1 MYIIGPVRTAHFGR
15 CRSFPNR
22 FRIRR
27 KAAADLGG
35 GYFFRSMPNLIA
47 AITSISNAM
56 VSAVLMRSPPLRGNN
71 RTVLTGE
78 PHHTRFALLC
88 QFSAPPAGRLLLCAP
103 HPLFYAERVGS
114 PVGPAG
120 GLTSGFFPVTLPPS
134 AAWCSCQIVHC
145 REEPKR
151 GGCRA
156 SRMRCRSC
164 SRRRRGRSTRGRC
177 CRCPGSGATRWQ
189 PSR

>member
-1 MYIIGPVRTAHFGR
+1 MLPNQKSRLVMLDKAAGDGIIRPVRTAHFGR

-35 GYFFRSMPNLIA
+35 GYFFRSTPNLIA

-88 QFSAPPAGRLLLCAP
+88 QFLPP
-103 HPLFYAERVGS
+103 VW
-114 PVGPAG
+114 
-120 GLTSGFFPVTLPPS
+120 VTFMLPPS
-134 AAWCSCQIVHC
+134 
-145 REEPKR
+145 
-151 GGCRA
+151 
-156 SRMRCRSC
+156 
-164 SRRRRGRSTRGRC
+164 SRRPPAPTRCCPRWKSSACRCGLLYRPERRRHAPRWAAPMQATLRRGR
-177 CRCPGSGATRWQ
+177 
-189 PSR
+189 

>member
-56 VSAVLMRSPPLRGNN
+56 VSAVLMRSPPFTGKQPYRSYW
-71 RTVLTGE
+71 RTPSYTIRLALSIF
-78 PHHTRFALLC
+78 RAARWAAFAV
-88 QFSAPPAGRLLLCAP
+88 CAP
-103 HPLFYAERVGS
+103 HTLFYTERVGS

-120 GLTSGFFPVTLPPS
+120 GLTSGFLNAEAERDARTTVGAVLD
-134 AAWCSCQIVHC
+134 
-145 REEPKR
+145 
-151 GGCRA
+151 GGA
-156 SRMRCRSC
+156 
-164 SRRRRGRSTRGRC
+164 GV
-177 CRCPGSGATRWQ
+177 AD
-189 PSR
+189 

>member
-120 GLTSGFFPVTLPPS
+120 GLTSGFFLKAEGEGHTFRRVRIVVFGFAFAVGKDHAEIQGFVARFAASRRALPPVVRV
-134 AAWCSCQIVHC
+134 AV
-145 REEPKR
+145 
-151 GGCRA
+151 
-156 SRMRCRSC
+156 
-164 SRRRRGRSTRGRC
+164 
-177 CRCPGSGATRWQ
+177 
-189 PSR
+189 

>member
-35 GYFFRSMPNLIA
+35 GYFFRSTPNLIA

-88 QFSAPPAGRLLLCAP
+88 QFSAPPDGRLLLCARLT
-103 HPLFYAERVGS
+103 PLHNGVG
-114 PVGPAG
+114 
-120 GLTSGFFPVTLPPS
+120 FI
-134 AAWCSCQIVHC
+134 QIVSGVNFWGAS
-145 REEPKR
+145 E
-151 GGCRA
+151 RA
-156 SRMRCRSC
+156 SRIGKHIIKRTRSC
-164 SRRRRGRSTRGRC
+164 
-177 CRCPGSGATRWQ
+177 CPGSAFGDSVRLGIC
-189 PSR
+189 SGRRGG

>member
-35 GYFFRSMPNLIA
+35 GYFFRSRPNLIA

-88 QFSAPPAGRLLLCAP
+88 QFSAPPAGRLLLCVRLTPCFSQNAWEAQWDLP
-103 HPLFYAERVGS
+103 ENQSSGLALMRIIFRIYTLLLLRKRVSGNKAT
-114 PVGPAG
+114 PAVGDFDCWVNRQCDRHN
-120 GLTSGFFPVTLPPS
+120 T
-134 AAWCSCQIVHC
+134 IVY
-145 REEPKR
+145 
-151 GGCRA
+151 
-156 SRMRCRSC
+156 
-164 SRRRRGRSTRGRC
+164 
-177 CRCPGSGATRWQ
+177 
-189 PSR
+189 

>member
-35 GYFFRSMPNLIA
+35 GYFFRSTPNLIA

-56 VSAVLMRSPPLRGNN
+56 VSAVLMRSPPF
-71 RTVLTGE
+71 TGE
-78 PHHTRFALLC
+78 QPYRSYWRTLSYTIRLALSI
-88 QFSAPPAGRLLLCAP
+88 FRAARRAAFIMFAP
-103 HPLFYAERVGS
+103 HPLFYKERVRS

-120 GLTSGFFPVTLPPS
+120 GLTSGFALIRKGERAAAPSPLHPYLVRGTVTTPLADVP
-134 AAWCSCQIVHC
+134 
-145 REEPKR
+145 
-151 GGCRA
+151 GGD
-156 SRMRCRSC
+156 SRCRCSSPMFWCISSKTATLC
-164 SRRRRGRSTRGRC
+164 SRSITHLTR
-177 CRCPGSGATRWQ
+177 
-189 PSR
+189 

>member
-35 GYFFRSMPNLIA
+35 GYFFRSTPNLIA

-71 RTVLTGE
+71 RTALTGE
-78 PHHTRFALLC
+78 PHHTRSASLC
-88 QFSAPPAGRLLLCAP
+88 QFSAPPTGRLLLLFAP
-103 HPLFYAERVGS
+103 HPLFYTERIGS

-120 GLTSGFFPVTLPPS
+120 GLILRLFPVTLRPLKS
-134 AAWCSCQIVHC
+134 SWLRQIVRC
-145 REEPKR
+145 WEEPKR
-151 GGCRA
+151 GGYRA
-156 SRMRCRSC
+156 SWMRQNYCCCHRSE
-164 SRRRRGRSTRGRC
+164 
-177 CRCPGSGATRWQ
+177 
-189 PSR
+189 

>member
-35 GYFFRSMPNLIA
+35 GYFFRSTPNLIA

-103 HPLFYAERVGS
+103 HPLFYTERMES
-114 PVGPAG
+114 FVGPAG
-120 GLTSGFFPVTLPPS
+120 GLTLRPS
-134 AAWCSCQIVHC
+134 PI
-145 REEPKR
+145 R
-151 GGCRA
+151 GVFEGG
-156 SRMRCRSC
+156 SRCPR
-164 SRRRRGRSTRGRC
+164 SRRKSRCSTRRTSRDFGTGHNCHRRTDTGRTNYSTIYC
-177 CRCPGSGATRWQ
+177 IAL
-189 PSR
+189 